1 MSELAPRVERPSE
14 EPRGWGARFVER
26 EAIETAARVAMS
38 IESPWLLPVVS
49 ASPVVYAGSIEGAR
63 PDVPLSIADAVECLL
78 QLCDVLSR
86 AHSAGWLGLAV
97 DLHDVRVFRDGEGWR
112 VSVVIPHLPTRG
124 RFPHALWT
132 QRSPAR
138 GDLCTAVLFL
148 RDLVVGHVPE
158 PLSMWG
164 QSSEY
169 TRGEIPELG
178 DDRVRARLVELF
190 DHESHAPSITSA
202 ASLAEAVLPLARNT
216 DTWRTR
222 IDAMPERAPA
232 SLRRDWDRLVE
243 LGEAELTERPGDPYV
258 VLPLAA
264 AWHQRACVAFS
275 RRDSAAALSDIDR
288 CLALDRWCRYLV
300 TRGSVREAAGD
311 LRGALDDFT
320 EAVDSVRLHGP
331 WNLDD
336 DLNFPSSRWLSKD
349 GFSPGASE
357 DGARAL
363 YARGVTRYRLG
374 DLDGAHQDLT
384 DAASDAYDLSHDG
397 GSARF
402 AFASLIDRALV
413 TVLRARIAAG
423 HDDDR
428 PPLVEALRALGRR
441 DEALTEARVVLASRP
456 DDERLRKRY
465 RRRFGDAIDEV

>member
-1 MSELAPRVERPSE
+1 MSERGPLVERPSE
-14 EPRGWGARFVER
+14 EPRGWSAHFVER
-26 EAIETAARVAMS
+26 EAIESAARAAMS

-63 PDVPLSIADAVECLL
+63 PDAPLPVAHAVECLL

-86 AHSAGWLGLAV
+86 AHAAGWVGLAV
-97 DLHDVRVFRDGEGWR
+97 DLHDVRVFGEGDAWR
-112 VSVVIPHLPTRG
+112 VSVVIPHLPARG
-124 RFPHALWT
+124 RFSHRYWT
-132 QRSPAR
+132 HRSPVR
-138 GDLCTAVLFL
+138 NDLCTAALLL

-164 QSSEY
+164 HGHAYLRE
-169 TRGEIPELG
+169 EIPSLG
-178 DDRVRARLVELF
+178 DDRMRARLVELF
-190 DHESHAPSITSA
+190 DHENHAPSINCA
-202 ASLAEAVLPLARNT
+202 ASLAEAVLPLAR
-216 DTWRTR
+216 DPAAWRAR
-222 IDAMPERAPA
+222 IVAMP
-232 SLRRDWDRLVE
+232 RRTPTAMRRNWDRLIE
-243 LGEAELTERPGDPYV
+243 LSEAELTERPGDGYV

-264 AWHQRACVAFS
+264 AWHQRACVAFA
-275 RRDSAAALSDIDR
+275 RGDLTAALADLDR

-300 TRGSVREAAGD
+300 TRGSIREAGGD
-311 LRGALDDFT
+311 LRGALEDFT

-336 DLNFPSSRWLSKD
+336 DLNLPASHWLSAD
-349 GFSPGASE
+349 GFSAGAFE

-384 DAASDAYDLSHDG
+384 DAASDAYDLSHGD

-402 AFASLIDRALV
+402 AFATLIDRALV

-423 HDDDR
+423 HEDDR
-428 PPLVEALRALGRR
+428 PPLVEALRALGRN
-441 DEALTEARVVLASRP
+441 DEALAEARLALVSRP

-465 RRRFGDAIDEV
+465 RKRFGDALDEG